1 MAPPSFPV
9 IWPFLPSRPEAKAA
23 QNYQQTGDWKKFK
36 QLSTTINDPGG
47 IHDLYFVFKK
57 DTEPNHDL
65 FALDW
70 LRFEK

>member
-1 MAPPSFPV
+1 MLEVHIDSPKGEV
-9 IWPFLPSRPEAKAA
+9 ISTL
-23 QNYQQTGDWKKFK
+23 NYQHTGDWSKFK
-36 QLSTTINDPGG
+36 QASSIVNDPGG

-57 DTEPNHDL
+57 DTTPNHDM